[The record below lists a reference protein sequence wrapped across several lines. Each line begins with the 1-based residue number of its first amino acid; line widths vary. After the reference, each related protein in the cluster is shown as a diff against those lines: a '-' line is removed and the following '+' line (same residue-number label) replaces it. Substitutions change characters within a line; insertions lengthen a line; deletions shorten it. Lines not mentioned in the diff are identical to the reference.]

1 MQGFA
6 SYETPK
12 TSTTFS
18 SSSSSTSNGDSKLTT
33 KKHTIFLFCP
43 LLPSNSQQHKTMLKL
58 LSSTSRQIQTHLTSP
73 CLRVATESQPSS
85 FVNSLSS
92 LTGLAQRNHK
102 SLSFYQRAFF
112 FSGSSSG
119 DGGGFAEV
127 MVRSGAS
134 ETEAEVGSADASD
147 SSAIVPT
154 NPRPEDY
161 LTVYK
166 CLKLTLELVK
176 KEIEI
181 SKIQGRFLQGTI
193 FPGNKQGKR
202 QFSALSLDESLTPT
216 ITNIIS
222 NQHWS
227 KLKVH
232 LQNTDPNTL
241 LQQLLNSG
249 ADPELI
255 LRYFTWSQKEFKL
268 SHSLELTFR
277 ILNSLALTKKYSK
290 IRSFLDK
297 FVKYEKDYSVS
308 AIFHAI
314 SMSGD
319 SFCVNSIL
327 ADMLVLAYVR
337 NLKILRG
344 FEAFK
349 RAGDYGFK
357 LSLISCN
364 PLLSGLVKE
373 SENGDM
379 EFVYREMI
387 KRKIELNVISFN
399 IVVNGL
405 CKVGKLNRA
414 GDVIEDM
421 KVRGVSPN
429 VITYNTLIDGYCKM
443 GRIGKMYKA
452 DAILK
457 EMVAKGIC
465 PNEVTYNILIDGF
478 CKDEN
483 VSGAMRVFGEMQR
496 QSLRPNVVTYNT
508 LINGLCSDGKVDEAV
523 ALRDQMVSSD
533 LEPNVVT
540 HNVLINGFCKNK
552 TVNEA
557 INLFNDMEKQGVD
570 PNAMTYTTLIDAYCK
585 DGRMEDAFALYNM
598 MIDRGIFPEVSTFN
612 CLIAGLCSKGDVKAA
627 RNLMNEMVSKKLS
640 ADVVTYNILIDSL
653 CQKGE
658 SRKAVKILD
667 EMFEKGLNP
676 SHVTYNTLMDGYCRE
691 GNLRAALIVRTRME
705 RKGKQAN
712 VVTYN
717 VLIKGFCLKGRLED
731 ANGLLNEMLER
742 GLVPNRTTY
751 EIIKEEM
758 MEKGFVPDIEGH
770 VYNVSGT
777 NLKLMQMESMHFG
790 YRKPDLHTVLL
801 TSLSAPVYTWP
812 VAGVC
817 HP

>member
-1 MQGFA
+1 
-6 SYETPK
+6 
-12 TSTTFS
+12 
-18 SSSSSTSNGDSKLTT
+18 
-33 KKHTIFLFCP
+33 
-43 LLPSNSQQHKTMLKL
+43 MLKL

-73 CLRVATESQPSS
+73 CLRVTTESQPSS
-85 FVNSLSS
+85 FLKSLSS
-92 LTGLAQRNHK
+92 LTGFTQRNHK
-102 SLSFYQRAFF
+102 SLSFYQGAFF
-112 FSGSSSG
+112 CSGSSSG
-119 DGGGFAEV
+119 DGGDGGGFAEV
-127 MVRSGAS
+127 EVRSGAS
-134 ETEAEVGSADASD
+134 QTEAEVGAADASD

-227 KLKVH
+227 KLKAH

-241 LQQLLNSG
+241 LRQLLNSG

-277 ILNSLALTKKYSK
+277 ILNSLAHTKKYSK

-379 EFVYREMI
+379 DIDCEDTDGEKRETSKCCVNSILADMLVLAYV
-387 KRKIELNVISFN
+387 RNLKILRGFEAF
-399 IVVNGL
+399 
-405 CKVGKLNRA
+405 KRA
-414 GDVIEDM
+414 GDYGF
-421 KVRGVSPN
+421 KLS
-429 VITYNTLIDGYCKM
+429 LISCNPLLSG
-443 GRIGKMYKA
+443 
-452 DAILK
+452 LVK
-457 EMVAKGIC
+457 ES
-465 PNEVTYNILIDGF
+465 
-478 CKDEN
+478 EN
-483 VSGAMRVFGEMQR
+483 G
-496 QSLRPNVVTYNT
+496 
-508 LINGLCSDGKVDEAV
+508 
-523 ALRDQMVSSD
+523 
-533 LEPNVVT
+533 
-540 HNVLINGFCKNK
+540 
-552 TVNEA
+552 
-557 INLFNDMEKQGVD
+557 DME
-570 PNAMTYTTLIDAYCK
+570 
-585 DGRMEDAFALYNM
+585 
-598 MIDRGIFPEVSTFN
+598 
-612 CLIAGLCSKGDVKAA
+612 
-627 RNLMNEMVSKKLS
+627 
-640 ADVVTYNILIDSL
+640 
-653 CQKGE
+653 
-658 SRKAVKILD
+658 
-667 EMFEKGLNP
+667 
-676 SHVTYNTLMDGYCRE
+676 
-691 GNLRAALIVRTRME
+691 
-705 RKGKQAN
+705 
-712 VVTYN
+712 
-717 VLIKGFCLKGRLED
+717 LED

-770 VYNVSGT
+770 KGVIKPT
-777 NLKLMQMESMHFG
+777 RNLKGE
-790 YRKPDLHTVLL
+790 LL
-801 TSLSAPVYTWP
+801 GKGSRAELVTNNTWK
-812 VAGVC
+812 
-817 HP
+817 